1 MASVEEMVSYFNT
14 LKPGQ
19 DVTLSVFRENE
30 TVELQITLAEWLAKV
45 VLTSSA
51 TSLLPAC
58 ARRRAGRS
66 PHRCR
71 SSSEMDNGPDTT
83 DASFWRIPFSLAG
96 PRHVL
101 YLKAELTGGGWR
113 IYSDN
118 IAMARWLQVAPSPM
132 TA

>member
-1 MASVEEMVSYFNT
+1 MLGLVKYFSPVARLLYAAMFLRSGT
-14 LKPGQ
+14 STK
-19 DVTLSVFRENE
+19 E
-30 TVELQITLAEWLAKV
+30 ITLAEWLAKV

-58 ARRRAGRS
+58 ARRRPGRS

-71 SSSEMDNGPDTT
+71 SSSETDNGPDTT

-101 YLKAELTGGGWR
+101 YLKAELTGGSWR

-118 IAMARWLQVAPSPM
+118 IAMARWLHVAPSPM